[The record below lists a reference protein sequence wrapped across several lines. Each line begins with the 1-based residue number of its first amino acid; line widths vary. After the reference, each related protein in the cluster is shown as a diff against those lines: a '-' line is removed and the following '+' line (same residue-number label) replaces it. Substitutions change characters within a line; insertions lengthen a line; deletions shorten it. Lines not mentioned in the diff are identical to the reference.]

1 MDKEFPRVKH
11 KVIDSHLH
19 FYDWEGWKDEN
30 GVDFFHGFE
39 KYREEMG
46 LSGINI
52 CALPSGHGRDV
63 TSNIMCAVY
72 KLLNKETFAEA
83 GLLYGEYP
91 LGEKALDGMDFVT
104 QLNELEE
111 IGFDGIKMLEGKPTL
126 HRDVGKN
133 LLHPEYKKFFKEAEK
148 RGTHITFHINDPK
161 EFWTTEGLDYYG
173 NDSFA
178 SYEEIYRQAY
188 EIFENYPNLTVTL
201 AHFFFMSQNPEELAR
216 LFEKYPNMCVDITPG
231 WEMYLSF
238 YEKKEYFKE
247 FFEKY
252 SKRII
257 LGTDAFFPRPTECN
271 MWLVDRVYRFLASP
285 DVIKAVADRYEGG
298 MCISD
303 SAIEDITYKNFER
316 RVGTE
321 PKPINKEALL
331 KYYQKYKHLMH
342 KDDIAYT
349 DEVLKKIL

>member
-1 MDKEFPRVKH
+1 MKKVYDIHVHYTFEIPLSETVEIFKEEFLKTGTEKYCFLSVPH
-11 KVIDSHLH
+11 HAN
-19 FYDWEGWKDEN
+19 N
-30 GVDFFHGFE
+30 GVVDFDEIHNL
-39 KYREEMG
+39 KG
-46 LSGINI
+46 LYLKKHFGESAYAFAHLEHI
-52 CALPSGHGRDV
+52 LPHSDV
-63 TSNIMCAVY
+63 LASSESFLSQAKTYLSRGY
-72 KLLNKETFAEA
+72 
-83 GLLYGEYP
+83 
-91 LGEKALDGMDFVT
+91 
-104 QLNELEE
+104 
-111 IGFDGIKMLEGKPTL
+111 DGIKMLEGKPTL
-126 HRDVGKN
+126 HRAVGKN

-173 NDSFA
+173 DDSFA